1 MTLALPGDDHDP
13 ADGGAGAEVDHEDG
27 LVHVVVVH
35 DRTVG
40 EVRVLL
46 TVHCQ
51 RAVSI
56 LPLLPRVPLV
66 VHPGLAKVRLVR
78 NWNKEWLKTKLQQRG
93 VQTHHI
99 QPSG

>member
-1 MTLALPGDDHDP
+1 MSSSLPCEDHNT
-13 ADGGAGAEVDHEDG
+13 ADFGSVPKVDHEDG

-40 EVRVLL
+40 KVRVLL
-46 TVHCQ
+46 PVHCQ

-66 VHPGLAKVRLVR
+66 VHPRLLREGLVGD
-78 NWNKEWLKTKLQQRG
+78 WN
-93 VQTHHI
+93 
-99 QPSG
+99 S